1 MCVCVFRPGQSL
13 LYKFLWKLIYI
24 GQRIDQH
31 HERRPKV
38 EHVLA
43 SEACSMACQMTEIA
57 TRTETHLRPI
67 AICFERF
74 LNLLPL
80 RVRNGRQNPF
90 RIFVRVILVFFLFH
104 FSSPCSAAASSGL
117 LHSIPSLCWH
127 LLHRQNAAE
136 HNLRVILSVKW
147 FKLTF
152 FLLCVYVRAT
162 VTAACSCCCYSCDG
176 CCRTQSDQ

>member
-90 RIFVRVILVFFLFH
+90 RIFVRVILVFFFVSFLISLFCCCQQR
-104 FSSPCSAAASSGL
+104 PAA
-117 LHSIPSLCWH
+117 LHSVVVLAFVASPKRRRTQFTCD
-127 LLHRQNAAE
+127 
-136 HNLRVILSVKW
+136 
-147 FKLTF
+147 FKCEMIQIDF
-152 FLLCVYVRAT
+152 FFALCVRT
-162 VTAACSCCCYSCDG
+162 CYCYG
-176 CCRTQSDQ
+176 CLLVLLL